1 MIEILILSPIRAIG
15 KSIVDGIAAIG
26 EVVILFFSTLK
37 RLPFLPKVMNLTVKQ
52 MVSIGVSSLPLLFVT
67 SIFTGMVATV
77 QAQYQFRNLVPDK
90 FVGTAACKMILI
102 ELGPILTALV
112 MAGRVGSALAA
123 EIGTMK
129 EKEELAAYEVLGLD
143 PLRYLALPR
152 FVAFFIMLPA
162 LSVISNCLALIGG
175 WIVCV
180 LALDI
185 TSYTYYTGMQYMFDI
200 RDLLSGV
207 LKSFVFGTLIFLLGY
222 HCGLK
227 AGPGAKGV
235 GFATMNVVVASCVSI
250 LIFDLI
256 VAMLIFN

>member
-1 MIEILILSPIRAIG
+1 MELVLTPIRSIG
-15 KSIVDGIAAIG
+15 KAVVDGVSAIG
-26 EVVILFFSTLK
+26 EVIVLLFATLK
-37 RLPFLPKVMNLTVKQ
+37 RLPFLPKVMDLTVKQ
-52 MVSIGVSSLPLLFVT
+52 MISIGVSSLPLLFVT

-77 QAQYQFRNLVPDK
+77 QAQFQFRNLVPDK

-123 EIGTMK
+123 EIGSMK
-129 EKEELAAYEVLGLD
+129 EKEELAAYDVLGLD

-152 FVAFFIMLPA
+152 FVAFFVMLPA
-162 LSVISNCLALIGG
+162 LSIISNCLALIGG
-175 WIVCV
+175 WFVCV

-185 TSYTYYTGMQYMFDI
+185 TTYTYYTGMQYLFEI
-200 RDLLSGV
+200 RDLFSGII
-207 LKSFVFGTLIFLLGY
+207 KSFVFGTIIYLLGY
-222 HCGLK
+222 HCGLN

-235 GFATMNVVVASCVSI
+235 GMATMNVVVSSCVCI

-256 VAMLIFN
+256 VAMIIFQ